1 MSFLKFAWSE
11 QAVLESFVDEPKIN
25 NDSEDARKAASQFR
39 ITVAAAKQAIAN
51 SPNPSIKKSND
62 FLYVRTRAIGS
73 LEKWGPNMNGDGFP
87 FQELQASYQ
96 TFRGKGN
103 FLDHKSDDIRM
114 IRGLVID
121 AYLNNEDQCVECLI
135 AVDRVSH
142 PQLARHIETGVV
154 NSVSMG
160 TRVGFS
166 NCSVCANVARTEDD
180 YCNHIKSYK
189 GMKFGALVNNA
200 AHKFGGWPVHE
211 VNHELEFIELS
222 WVSVPAFKEANVL
235 ERIASLK
242 EAVVDNTQL
251 SEAEKEM
258 LAFAAT
264 FYKKEVGPQ
273 TPQQMGEGHRGKS
286 PSTRQDLEGVPA
298 SLHGISDAAQCQDNE
313 CATDPRKV
321 VIDPMKAI
329 GEANMNQTKTAAGMQ
344 RIKITVEKI
353 SFRKGYNDFTSEGT
367 VTVNEKEYPWWASS
381 TDKAKWNV
389 SLDQDASEIISAKGN
404 TQIISA
410 VEQLLS
416 KNVND
421 TELIIAKISA
431 SVMVRNSYLQG
442 SPDENLSEPIEELAQ
457 KHGEKPAYKVE
468 SLEVSLKVPVRETE
482 KKNYDKSAKEGPA
495 GANGKVEKIT
505 ENTSKEEAENHKMLQ
520 RAYIEFLAGQ
530 QKNSKNNA
538 QV

>member
-1 MSFLKFAWSE
+1 MGFLKFAWSE
-11 QAVLESFVDEPKIN
+11 HAVLEAFTDEPKIN
-25 NDSEDARKAASQFR
+25 NNSEDAKKAAAQFR
-39 ITVAAAKQAIAN
+39 VTVAAAKQAI
-51 SPNPSIKKSND
+51 KRSND

-73 LEKWGPNMNGDGFP
+73 LEKWGPNLNGDGFP
-87 FQELQASYQ
+87 MKELEASYE

-121 AYLNNEDQCVECLI
+121 AFLNSEDQCVECLI

-166 NCSVCANVARTEDD
+166 NCSYCNNEARTEDD
-180 YCNHIKSYK
+180 YCAHIKNYK

-211 VNHELEFIELS
+211 VNHQLEFIELS

-235 ERIASLK
+235 EKIASLK
-242 EAVVDNTQL
+242 EAVVDSTHV

-258 LAFAAT
+258 NAFAAT
-264 FYKKEVGPQ
+264 FYKKDLGIEAP
-273 TPQQMGEGHRGKS
+273 KS
-286 PSTRQDLEGVPA
+286 RQEFEGVRANPEA
-298 SLHGISDAAQCQDNE
+298 IPENLRGINERAQCMDNE
-313 CATDPRKV
+313 CATDPRKA
-321 VIDPMKAI
+321 KA
-329 GEANMNQTKTAAGMQ
+329 EVAMTQTKTAAGMQ

-353 SFRKGYNDFTSEGT
+353 SFRKGYNDFTSEGM
-367 VTVNEKEYPWWASS
+367 VTINEKEYPWWATS
-381 TDKAKWNV
+381 TDKSKWNV
-389 SLDQDASEIISAKGN
+389 SLDKDAADIISSKGN

-431 SVMVRNSYLQG
+431 TVMMRTAYLQG
-442 SPDENLSEPIEELAQ
+442 SEDENLTEPIEELAQ
-457 KHGEKPAYKVE
+457 EHGEKPAYKIE
-468 SLEVSLKVPVRETE
+468 ALEVSLGEPVRDTE
-482 KKNYDKSAKEGPA
+482 KKNYDKAAKEGPA
-495 GANGKVEKIT
+495 GANGKTKVVT
-505 ENTSKEEAENHKMLQ
+505 ENTSPEEAKKHEMLQ
-520 RAYIEFLAGQ
+520 RAYLEFLAGQ
-530 QKNSKNNA
+530 QKNAKKKG
-538 QV
+538 

>member
-11 QAVLESFVDEPKIN
+11 QAVLESFLDEPKIN
-25 NDSEDARKAASQFR
+25 NDSEDAKKASDQFK
-39 ITVAAAKQAIAN
+39 ITVANAKQAIKR
-51 SPNPSIKKSND
+51 SGD

-87 FQELQASYQ
+87 FSELQSSYQ

-121 AYLNNEDQCVECLI
+121 AYLNDEDQCVECLI

-166 NCSVCANVARTEDD
+166 NCSVCANTARTEDD
-180 YCNHIKSYK
+180 YCSHIKSYK

-200 AHKFGGWPVHE
+200 AHKFGQWPVHE
-211 VNHELEFIELS
+211 VNHDLEFIELS

-242 EAVVDNTQL
+242 ESLVDDNQP
-251 SEAEKEM
+251 SEAEKQM
-258 LAFAAT
+258 AAFAAT

-273 TPQQMGEGHRGKS
+273 TPQQMGEAHRGSS
-286 PSTRQDLEGVPA
+286 PATRESLEGVPD
-298 SLHGISDAAQCQDNE
+298 SLVQMNNRAQCVDNE
-313 CATDPRKV
+313 CATDPRRARTEV
-321 VIDPMKAI
+321 
-329 GEANMNQTKTAAGMQ
+329 NMNNTKIASGMQ

-381 TDKAKWNV
+381 TDKNQWNV
-389 SLDQDASEIISAKGN
+389 SLDQDASDIISAKGN

-410 VEQLLS
+410 VEELLS

-421 TELIIAKISA
+421 TELIIASVSSA
-431 SVMVRNSYLQG
+431 GTKRAYLNGGEDSLMVK
-442 SPDENLSEPIEELAQ
+442 PIAEAAQ
-457 KHGEKPAYKVE
+457 DHGNKNIYNNKD
-468 SLEVSLKVPVRETE
+468 LEVPLGVPVMETE
-482 KKNYDKSAKEGPA
+482 LKAYNKTAKEGPA
-495 GANGKVEKIT
+495 GENGKIKDIT
-505 ENTSKEEAENHKMLQ
+505 ENTSKSEAEKHLALQ
-520 RAYIEFLAGQ
+520 RAYIQFLGSNR
-530 QKNSKNNA
+530 KNS
-538 QV
+538 

>member
-11 QAVLESFVDEPKIN
+11 HVVLDAFTDEPKIN
-25 NDSEDARKAASQFR
+25 NNSEDAKKAALQFR
-39 ITVAAAKQAIAN
+39 NTVTAAKQV
-51 SPNPSIKKSND
+51 IKRSND

-73 LEKWGPNMNGDGFP
+73 LEKWGPNLNGDGFP
-87 FQELQASYQ
+87 YKELESSYQ

-121 AYLNNEDQCVECLI
+121 AFLNIGDQCVECLI
-135 AVDRVSH
+135 AVDKVSH

-166 NCSVCANVARTEDD
+166 NCSVCDNVARTEDE
-180 YCNHIKSYK
+180 YCAHIKSYK

-242 EAVVDNTQL
+242 EAVVDSAQV

-258 LAFAAT
+258 NAFAAS
-264 FYKKEVGPQ
+264 FYKDKIKVSPQ
-273 TPQQMGEGHRGKS
+273 HMGEIHRG
-286 PSTRQDLEGVPA
+286 QEPA
-298 SLHGISDAAQCQDNE
+298 SIKEIPENLRAINNGAQCVDTE
-313 CATDPRKV
+313 CATDPRKA
-321 VIDPMKAI
+321 KA
-329 GEANMNQTKTAAGMQ
+329 EVNMNQTKTAAGMQ

-367 VTVNEKEYPWWASS
+367 VTINEKEYPWWASS
-381 TDKAKWNV
+381 TDKSTWNV
-389 SLDQDASEIISAKGN
+389 SLDEDASELISAKGN

-416 KNVND
+416 KNVDN
-421 TELIIAKISA
+421 TELIVAKITA
-431 SVMVRNSYLQG
+431 NVMMKNSYLQG
-442 SPDENLSEPIEELAQ
+442 SDDENLTQPIEELAQ
-457 KHGEKPAYKVE
+457 EHGEKPAYKIDA
-468 SLEVSLKVPVRETE
+468 LEVPLGVPVRETE
-482 KKNYDKSAKEGPA
+482 KKKYDQTAKDGPA
-495 GANGKVEKIT
+495 GANGKTHEIT
-505 ENTSKEEAENHKMLQ
+505 ENTSKQEEEEKKKLQ
-520 RAYIEFLAGQ
+520 RAYIEYLVN
-530 QKNSKNNA
+530 KNSVKHG
-538 QV
+538 

>member
-1 MSFLKFAWSE
+1 MSMLKFAYSE
-11 QAVLESFVDEPKIN
+11 YAVLEAFTDEPKIN
-25 NDSEDARKAASQFR
+25 NNSEDAKAAAAQFR
-39 ITVAAAKQAIAN
+39 ITVAAAKQAI
-51 SPNPSIKKSND
+51 KRSND

-73 LEKWGPNMNGDGFP
+73 LEKWGPNLNGDGFP
-87 FQELQASYQ
+87 FSELQSSYQ

-121 AYLNNEDQCVECLI
+121 AFLNSEDQCVECLI

-166 NCSVCANVARTEDD
+166 NCSVCANTARTEDD
-180 YCNHIKSYK
+180 YCSHIKSYK

-200 AHKFGGWPVHE
+200 AHKFGQWPVHE

-242 EAVVDNTQL
+242 ENVVDVNQT

-258 LAFAAT
+258 NVFAAT
-264 FYKKEVGPQ
+264 FYKKDVGQ
-273 TPQQMGEGHRGKS
+273 MTPQQMGEQHRGMNPATK
-286 PSTRQDLEGVPA
+286 QDLEGVPA
-298 SLHGISDAAQCQDNE
+298 NLVGINNRAQCVDNE
-313 CATDPRKV
+313 CATDPRKAKV
-321 VIDPMKAI
+321 EV
-329 GEANMNQTKTAAGMQ
+329 NMSKIKTAAGMQ

-367 VTVNEKEYPWWASS
+367 VTVNEKEYPWWATS
-381 TDKAKWNV
+381 TDKSKWNV
-389 SLDQDASEIISAKGN
+389 SLDQDASDIISAKGN

-431 SVMVRNSYLQG
+431 TIMVRNAYLQG

-457 KHGEKPAYKVE
+457 MHGEKSAYKVE

-482 KKNYDKSAKEGPA
+482 KENYDKTAKEGPA
-495 GANGKVEKIT
+495 GANGKTKDIT
-505 ENTSKEEAENHKMLQ
+505 ENTSKEEAEKHKMLQ
-520 RAYIEFLAGQ
+520 RAYIQFLSTQ
-530 QKNSKNNA
+530 QKNS
-538 QV
+538 

>member
-1 MSFLKFAWSE
+1 MKE
-11 QAVLESFVDEPKIN
+11 LE
-25 NDSEDARKAASQFR
+25 
-39 ITVAAAKQAIAN
+39 
-51 SPNPSIKKSND
+51 
-62 FLYVRTRAIGS
+62 
-73 LEKWGPNMNGDGFP
+73 
-87 FQELQASYQ
+87 ASYL

-121 AYLNNEDQCVECLI
+121 AFLNSEDQCVECLI

-166 NCSVCANVARTEDD
+166 NCSVCDNVARTEDD
-180 YCNHIKSYK
+180 YCAHIRGYK
-189 GMKFGALVNNA
+189 GMKFGAMVNNA
-200 AHKFGGWPVHE
+200 KHKFGQWPVHE
-211 VNHELEFIELS
+211 INHELEFIELS

-242 EAVVDNTQL
+242 ETVVDRNEV

-258 LAFAAT
+258 MAFAAT

-273 TPQQMGEGHRGKS
+273 SPAQMGAAHRGKNPAS
-286 PSTRQDLEGVPA
+286 RQDLEGVPA
-298 SLHGISDAAQCQDNE
+298 NLHMISDAAQCKDNE
-313 CATDPRKV
+313 CATDPRRAKTEV
-321 VIDPMKAI
+321 
-329 GEANMNQTKTAAGMQ
+329 NMNQTKTAAGMQ

-381 TDKAKWNV
+381 TDKSKWNV
-389 SLDQDASEIISAKGN
+389 SLDQPAADIISAKGN

-421 TELIIAKISA
+421 TELIIAKVEA
-431 SVMVRNSYLQG
+431 NVMIRNSYLQG
-442 SPDENLSEPIEELAQ
+442 GEDSLMKKPIDELAQ
-457 KHGEKPAYKVE
+457 EHGKENIYNNKD
-468 SLEVSLKVPVRETE
+468 LEVPLGVPVRETE
-482 KKNYDKSAKEGPA
+482 EKAYNQTAKEGPA
-495 GANGKVEKIT
+495 GANGKVKDIT
-505 ENTSKEEAENHKMLQ
+505 ENTSKEEAKRHEMLQ
-520 RAYIEFLAGQ
+520 RSYLQFLKDQ
-530 QKNSKNNA
+530 KKNSKK
-538 QV
+538 